1 MSAELFVQ
9 VIGVAGARPS
19 FGSSPNPLPVEGL
32 EASGK
37 TLQPFLDGSMVT
49 HGPCHN
55 S

>member
-9 VIGVAGARPS
+9 VIGAAGARPS
-19 FGSSPNPLPVEGL
+19 FGSSPNPLPL

-37 TLQPFLDGSMVT
+37 TLQPFLDSSMLA
-49 HGPCHN
+49 HGPGHN